1 MFSLFFDGQHVS
13 LQLFKEKHLKK
24 QNKHITFKA
33 KGLLLALLI
42 FIAFGAKE
50 WHIVVEHNTTLEI
63 CDAKQSDKHLHDYEH
78 IQHGCSLCDFTFSL
92 FELQL
97 SSFQLKNLSDI
108 FVKSEFAFIS
118 FQLSRSYIFQSLR
131 APPCFGFAPNL

>member
-1 MFSLFFDGQHVS
+1 M
-13 LQLFKEKHLKK
+13 KK
-24 QNKHITFKA
+24 QDKHTTFKA

-63 CDAKQSDKHLHDYEH
+63 CDAKKGDKHLHDSEH
-78 IQHGCSLCDFTFSL
+78 IQHGCALCDFTFSL
-92 FELQL
+92 FELQF
-97 SSFQLKNLSDI
+97 SSFHLDTLASI
-108 FVKSEFAFIS
+108 FVKSKFAFIS

-131 APPCFGFAPNL
+131 APPVGSV